1 MNLQKRQR
9 MFVNG
14 LIQGR
19 LLMRA
24 AGYWIVYHVVLWHTL
39 FLYRYLE
46 YRAALAAGAPPK
58 SFSEQYGAFVLDYYP
73 MVICAALVLPI
84 LLYDVMWLTHRI
96 AGPLARFE
104 NTLKRMERGERVAP
118 VRLRDRDLLMHFQG
132 AFNDF
137 IAHYNSVR
145 YGSGPIGDRDPES
158 IEQGPISE
166 RQLLATLCELRQAT
180 GVVAEVTESQESLES
195 DTVVPTAE
203 SSPSPASQA

>member
-24 AGYWIVYHVVLWHTL
+24 AGYWIVYHIVLWHTL

-46 YRAALAAGAPPK
+46 YRASLAAGGPPK
-58 SFSEQYGAFVLDYYP
+58 SFSEQYGEFVLDYYP
-73 MVICAALVLPI
+73 MVICAVLVLPI

-96 AGPLARFE
+96 AGPLTRFE

-118 VRLRDRDLLMHFQG
+118 VRLRERDLLTHFQG

-145 YGSGPIGDRDPES
+145 YGSGPIGERNAPADD
-158 IEQGPISE
+158 QGAISE

-180 GVVAEVTESQESLES
+180 GVKPEQEESQDSTPSTE
-195 DTVVPTAE
+195 TAG
-203 SSPSPASQA
+203 SSTQA